1 MLPVSETDVTCQ
13 RPDWFAIWSL
23 IRAILSPVLK
33 KILIANRGEIAVR
46 VIRAARELGIATVAV
61 YSELDRNAL
70 HVRLAD
76 EAYAL
81 GGQTAAE
88 SYLNTE
94 AILKAITDSGADGV
108 HPGYGFFSENADFA
122 RAITAMGVAFIGP
135 PPEAIDEMGDK
146 VSSRKAALRGGA
158 PIVPGTTEFVTTA
171 KEITDFGNEFGW
183 PVAIKAAFGGGG
195 RGMKVVQSA
204 AEVQDAMD
212 SAQREARNFFG
223 RDEIYVERYLT
234 WPRHIEVQLVG
245 DKHGNVVWVSTRDCS
260 AQRRHQK
267 LIEEAPAPGLPD
279 GVEEAMG
286 AAAVKAAKAVGYF
299 NAGTVEF
306 IYQDGDFFF
315 LEMNTRLQVEHPVT
329 EVITGIDLVEWQIR
343 VASGEKLP
351 MTQDEVRA
359 LQRGHA
365 IEVRINAEN
374 PAGGKFLPS
383 PGPITKLTAPDGFGV
398 RFDGGYET
406 GDEISQYY
414 DNLVGKVIVWGKDR
428 DTAIARTVRALKEMV
443 VEGVATTI
451 PADIA
456 ILEHPDFA
464 AVTHSTKWV
473 EEVLDLSGIESG
485 PVVAPADADA
495 PLVQRQTTVE
505 VNGRR
510 FDVKLWVPES
520 AGVAAAAPAKKK
532 AARSASASGGGA
544 GGGSGQ
550 IAVPMQGTIVK
561 VLVEVGQAVEAGQ
574 SVVVLEAM
582 KMENQIE
589 ADKSGTIKAV
599 NVKPGD
605 TVGAGD
611 VVVVIE

>member
-1 MLPVSETDVTCQ
+1 
-13 RPDWFAIWSL
+13 
-23 IRAILSPVLK
+23 VLK

-46 VIRAARELGIATVAV
+46 VIRTAREMGIATVAV

-94 AILKAITDSGADGV
+94 AILDAIRTSGADGV

-122 RAITAMGVAFIGP
+122 RAITEMGVAFIGP
-135 PPEAIDEMGDK
+135 PPEAIVEMGDK

-171 KEITDFGNEFGW
+171 KEIQDFGNDFGW

-204 AEVQDAMD
+204 DQVQEAMD
-212 SAQREARNFFG
+212 SAQRESKAFFG

-279 GVEEAMG
+279 GVEDAMG
-286 AAAVKAAKAVGYF
+286 EAAVKAAKAVGYY

-306 IYQDGDFFF
+306 IFQDNDFFF

-351 MTQDEVRA
+351 MTQKQVAAR
-359 LQRGHA
+359 RNGHG

-374 PAGGKFLPS
+374 PTAGKFLPS
-383 PGPITKLTAPDGFGV
+383 PGTITKLTTPDGFGT
-398 RFDGGYET
+398 RFDGGYEA
-406 GDEISQYY
+406 GDTVSQYY
-414 DNLVGKVIVWGKDR
+414 DNLVGKLIVWGKDR
-428 DTAIARTVRALKEMV
+428 DTAIARTIRALDEMV
-443 VEGVATTI
+443 IEGVHTTI
-451 PADIA
+451 PADLA
-456 ILEHPDFA
+456 ILRHPDFS

-473 EEVLDLSGIESG
+473 EETLDLSGMVSTAGGTATNDEG
-485 PVVAPADADA
+485 
-495 PLVQRQTTVE
+495 LVERATTIE
-505 VNGRR
+505 VNGKR
-510 FDVKLWVPES
+510 FDVKMWVPEF
-520 AGVAAAAPAKKK
+520 
-532 AARSASASGGGA
+532 ASGPVKKSNKPTRGS
-544 GGGSGQ
+544 GGSGGS
-550 IAVPMQGTIVK
+550 ANSGEVAAPMQGTIVK
-561 VLVEVGQAVEAGQ
+561 VSVEVGQQVAVGD

-582 KMENQIE
+582 KMENQITAE
-589 ADKSGTIKAV
+589 KAGKITKV
-599 NVKPGD
+599 NVKVGD
-605 TVGAGD
+605 KVGSGD
-611 VVVVIE
+611 ILVVIE